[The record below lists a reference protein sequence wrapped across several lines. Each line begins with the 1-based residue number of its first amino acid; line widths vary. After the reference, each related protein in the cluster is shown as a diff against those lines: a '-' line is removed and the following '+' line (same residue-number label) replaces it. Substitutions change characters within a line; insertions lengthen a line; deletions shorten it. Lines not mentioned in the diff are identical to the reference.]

1 MSLLPIHNAQR
12 GFTVVELV
20 VVMTMTMLFSGLVL
34 TFAIDYWGSTANLK
48 NSNETL
54 ISRQTAG
61 DTLRSNLERS
71 SGLVLQNSI
80 GDANSAVSDPSE
92 PSGAYW
98 ITLHAVPQ
106 TITMP
111 AADAYSPV
119 FYFTAPSTDGDHEW
133 IMNGEQPY
141 YDEFVLYLDG
151 ATRRLLLR
159 TLAHP
164 SATGNT
170 RQTTCPAGLSS
181 SSCPGDRIVAEDVTS
196 VETQYF
202 SRSGNTINHESIT
215 DTDTGE
221 FIGPDFP
228 SVEVVEITLNLRRKA
243 TIQGTNDT
251 TNATTV
257 RVALRNG

>member
-1 MSLLPIHNAQR
+1 MMQLRKNQS
-12 GFTVVELV
+12 GFTVVELI
-20 VVMTMTMLFSGLVL
+20 VVMTLTLLFSGMVL

-61 DTLRSNLERS
+61 DVLRSNLERS
-71 SGLVLQNSI
+71 SGLIIQNSI

-98 ITLHAVPQ
+98 QPLHAVPGS
-106 TITMP
+106 ITMP
-111 AADAYSPV
+111 APGSYAPV
-119 FYFTAPSTDGDHEW
+119 MYFIAPSTDSNHNW
-133 IMNGEQPY
+133 IMNGEQPF

-151 ATRRLLLR
+151 DTRQLLMR
-159 TLAHP
+159 TLTNPGA
-164 SATGNT
+164 SGNR
-170 RQTTCPAGLSS
+170 RQTSCPTIAVT
-181 SSCPGDRIVAEDVTS
+181 SSCPGDRIVSEDVAS
-196 VETQYF
+196 VTTQYF
-202 SRSGNTINHESIT
+202 SRSGNTIDYESII

-228 SVEVVEITLNLRRKA
+228 SVEVVELTLTLSRRA

-251 TNATTV
+251 TNMTTV